1 MSDQNPIDTAAPAS
15 PPPAAAGSDSPRARW
30 GLVRASTVVFIASA
44 ATLVLEL
51 VAGRLMAPSIGVNLF
66 TWTSIIGV
74 VLFGIAL
81 GNYAGGRL
89 ADARGSE
96 TLLGLIF
103 LAGALASLLVLGI
116 VDPAVDLVLGWRL
129 PAPLQNL
136 LATLFTFFLPA
147 LILGAVTPI
156 TISLTVRDIGGV
168 GGVVGKIYAW
178 STAGSILGTFLT
190 GFVLVATFGT
200 RAIVFG
206 VAITLFLVAI
216 FVGRFHR
223 HLFRLA
229 GLIAVVVA
237 ASLILFYTDSFESRC
252 TYESQ
257 YYCIKWDNRDPHR
270 EFDPSVRRLVLDGLV
285 QSYNN
290 DDPLKLGYGYER
302 VYAEVVQSITV
313 DQPAPRSLFIG
324 GGGYTFPRWM
334 QVMYPA
340 GSSDV
345 LEIDP
350 QVFRVAY
357 TDLGID
363 PDLDISTY
371 AVDARVFFTR
381 NIPED
386 TYDIVFG
393 DAFHN
398 FAVPYHLTTLEFND
412 LVARALRPGGIYV
425 LNLIDRFP
433 ESDFLA
439 ACLRTIRR
447 SFDNVYLLADNSLAG
462 SSARTTF
469 VVVSSDRPI
478 DFAAIPALTV
488 LGLGR
493 PSTFYLFPDDRL
505 ETVINRGDFLLTD
518 DYAPIDNLLAPLI
531 VPRLP

>member
-1 MSDQNPIDTAAPAS
+1 MSDLNPTDTAASAPD
-15 PPPAAAGSDSPRARW
+15 SDSPRTRW

-74 VLFGIAL
+74 VLLGIAL

-89 ADARGSE
+89 ADTHGSE

-103 LAGALASLLVLGI
+103 LAGSLASLLVLGL
-116 VDPAVDLVLGWRL
+116 VDPAVELVLGWRL
-129 PAPLQNL
+129 PATLQNL

-147 LILGAVTPI
+147 LILGAVTPV
-156 TISLTVRDIGGV
+156 TISLTVRDLGGV

-206 VAITLFLVAI
+206 VAITLLLVAI

-223 HLFRLA
+223 HLFRLV
-229 GLIAVVVA
+229 GLLAVVIA
-237 ASLILFYTDSFESRC
+237 ASLTLFYTDSFNSTC
-252 TYESQ
+252 DYESQ
-257 YYCIKWDNRDPHR
+257 YYCIRWDNRDPHG
-270 EFDPSVRRLVLDGLV
+270 EIDLSVRRLVLDGLV

-334 QVMYPA
+334 QVMYSA

-350 QVFRVAY
+350 QVYRVAY

-371 AVDARVFFTR
+371 AVDARMFFTR
-381 NIPED
+381 NVPESS
-386 TYDIVFG
+386 YDIVFG

-412 LVARALRPGGIYV
+412 LVARSLHPGGIYII
-425 LNLIDRFP
+425 NLIDRFP

-439 ACLRTIRR
+439 AYLRTIRR

-469 VVVSSDRPI
+469 VVVSSDQPI
-478 DFAAIPALTV
+478 DFAAIPTLTV

-493 PSTFYLFPDDRL
+493 PSTLYLFPNDRL
-505 ETVINRGDFLLTD
+505 ETVLSRDDFLLTD
-518 DYAPIDNLLAPLI
+518 DYVPVDNLLAPLI
-531 VPRLP
+531 ASRLP

>member
-1 MSDQNPIDTAAPAS
+1 M
-15 PPPAAAGSDSPRARW
+15 
-30 GLVRASTVVFIASA
+30 VFIASA
-44 ATLVLEL
+44 STLVLEL

-74 VLFGIAL
+74 VLLGIAL

-89 ADARGSE
+89 ADSRGSE

-103 LAGALASLLVLGI
+103 LAGALASLLVLGL
-116 VDPAVDLVLGWRL
+116 VDPAVKLVLGWRL
-129 PAPLQNL
+129 PAAFQNL

-147 LILGAVTPI
+147 LILGAVTPV

-190 GFVLVATFGT
+190 GFVLIATFGT

-206 VAITLFLVAI
+206 VAITLLLVAI

-223 HLFRLA
+223 HAFRLL
-229 GLIAVVVA
+229 GLIAVVITASVA
-237 ASLILFYTDSFESRC
+237 LLYTGSFESTC
-252 TYESQ
+252 DYESQ
-257 YYCIKWDNRDPHR
+257 YYCIRWDNRDPHR
-270 EFDPSVRRLVLDGLV
+270 EFDPTVRRLILDGMIH
-285 QSYNN
+285 SYNN
-290 DDPLKLGYGYER
+290 DDPLKLGVGYER
-302 VYAEVVQSITV
+302 VYAEVVQHITLA
-313 DQPAPRSLFIG
+313 QPAPRSLFIG

-340 GSSDV
+340 GRSDV

-371 AVDARVFFTR
+371 AIDARVFFTR
-381 NIPED
+381 NIPERS
-386 TYDIVFG
+386 YDIVFG

-398 FAVPYHLTTLEFND
+398 FAVPYHLTTLEFNE

-425 LNLIDRFP
+425 MNLIDRFP

-439 ACLRTIRR
+439 AYLRTIRR
-447 SFDNVYLLADNSLAG
+447 SFDNVYLLADNPLEG

-478 DFAAIPALTV
+478 DFSVLPALAV
-488 LGLGR
+488 ARLGR

-505 ETVINRGDFLLTD
+505 QALLDRDHFLLTD
-518 DYAPIDNLLAPLI
+518 DYVPVDNLLAPLI
-531 VPRLP
+531 VSRLP

>member
-1 MSDQNPIDTAAPAS
+1 MSDQNPTDTATPAP
-15 PPPAAAGSDSPRARW
+15 PPPAAAGSPSPRAHW
-30 GLVRASTVVFIASA
+30 GLVRASTVVFVASA

-51 VAGRLMAPSIGVNLF
+51 IAGRLMAPSIGVNLF

-74 VLFGIAL
+74 VLLGIAL

-116 VDPAVDLVLGWRL
+116 VDPAVELVLGWRL
-129 PAPLQNL
+129 PAPIQNL
-136 LATLFTFFLPA
+136 LATLFTFFLPS
-147 LILGAVTPI
+147 LILGAVTPV

-200 RAIVFG
+200 RAIVVG

-223 HLFRLA
+223 HLFRLV
-229 GLIAVVVA
+229 GLIAVVVV
-237 ASLILFYTDSFESRC
+237 ASLVLFYTDSFESRC

-257 YYCIKWDNRDPHR
+257 YYCIRWDHRDPQR

-363 PDLDISTY
+363 PDLDINTY

-381 NIPED
+381 NVPESS
-386 TYDIVFG
+386 YDIVFG

-412 LVARALRPGGIYV
+412 LVARSLRPGGIYIM
-425 LNLIDRFP
+425 NLIDRFP

-439 ACLRTIRR
+439 AYLRTIRR
-447 SFDNVYLLADNSLAG
+447 SFDNVYLLAGNSLAG
-462 SSARTTF
+462 LSARTTF

-478 DFAAIPALTV
+478 DFAALPDLTL

-505 ETVINRGDFLLTD
+505 ETVINRDDFLLTD
-518 DYAPIDNLLAPLI
+518 DYVPVDNLLAPLI
-531 VPRLP
+531 VTRLP